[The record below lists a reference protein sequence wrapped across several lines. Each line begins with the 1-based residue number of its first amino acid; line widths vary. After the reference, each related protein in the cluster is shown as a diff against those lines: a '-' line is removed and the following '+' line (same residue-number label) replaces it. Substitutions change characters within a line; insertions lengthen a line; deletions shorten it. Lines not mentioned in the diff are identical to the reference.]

1 MTTSVTLPKMGESV
15 VEGTIIRW
23 LKEEGDF
30 VKEDEPLV
38 EISTDKI
45 DTELPSPASGVV
57 TKIIASPDE
66 TVEVGA
72 EIAQIDE
79 SASEGDKGSKAPA
92 QEEKKEEK
100 PSKAEEEKEET
111 EKEEPAAE
119 EQKEDEPAAK
129 EQKKEERPK
138 AAPPPAAEEKQAP
151 SPAPAQRASDG
162 GALSPLV
169 RKLARERGV
178 DISAIRG
185 SGAGGRVTKE
195 DVLAA
200 ADGGARPAAQRVA
213 SPAPS
218 RAHEVPTS
226 TYTVPAAAHED
237 VPFSRVRKAIAEH
250 MTRSL
255 STAAQ
260 LTNVIEVDMT
270 LIAALRARAKD
281 AFKATEGF
289 SLTFMPFI
297 ASAVVEAL
305 RVLPEFNA
313 HIMEDGGTA
322 RLFKEVNLGI
332 AVGRDEGLIV
342 PVVHGADGMN
352 LIGLAR
358 AINDI
363 GTRARAKGGLK
374 PDDIV
379 GGTFSITNYGSFGG
393 LIDTPIISM
402 PQVAILGIGAIVKRP
417 AVLEI
422 DGADA
427 VAIRHMMFLS
437 LTYDHRWI
445 DGHKAAQFNGRLK
458 AILEEAD
465 YAHELGIDV

>member
-23 LKEEGDF
+23 LKQEGEF

-45 DTELPSPASGVV
+45 DTELPSPASGVLS
-57 TKIIASPDE
+57 KILAGQDE

-72 EIAQIDE
+72 EIAVIDE
-79 SASEGDKGSKAPA
+79 SAGEG
-92 QEEKKEEK
+92 ETK
-100 PSKAEEEKEET
+100 PVPK
-111 EKEEPAAE
+111 
-119 EQKEDEPAAK
+119 AK
-129 EQKKEERPK
+129 EQKKEEPAPEPPKAAAPAPPEEK
-138 AAPPPAAEEKQAP
+138 AAPPKKEEAAPQPVAAKAAP
-151 SPAPAQRASDG
+151 SPEQPSDG

-169 RKLARERGV
+169 RKLAREKGV
-178 DISAIRG
+178 DLAAIRG
-185 SGAGGRVTKE
+185 TGAGGRVTKD

-200 ADGGARPAAQRVA
+200 ADGGAKAAQPAAPVVSRPVA
-213 SPAPS
+213 PM
-218 RAHEVPTS
+218 PTS
-226 TYTVPAAAHED
+226 QFTVPAAAHED

-250 MTRSL
+250 MVRSL
-255 STAAQ
+255 HTAAQ

-270 LIAALRARAKD
+270 RVAGLRERAK
-281 AFKATEGF
+281 ASFQAAEGF

-313 HIMEDGGTA
+313 HILEDGATA
-322 RLFKEVNLGI
+322 RLYKEVNLGI

-358 AINDI
+358 AIHDI
-363 GTRARAKGGLK
+363 GARARTKGGLK
-374 PDDIV
+374 PDDV
-379 GGTFSITNYGSFGG
+379 TGGTFSITNYGSFGG
-393 LIDTPIISM
+393 IIDTPIISM
-402 PQVAILGIGAIVKRP
+402 PQVAILGVGAIVKRP
-417 AVLEI
+417 MVLTV
-422 DGADA
+422 DGHDA
-427 VAIRHMMFLS
+427 VAVRQMMYLS

-445 DGHKAAQFNGRLK
+445 DGHKAAQLNGRLR

-465 YAHELGIDV
+465 YAHELGIEPAL

>member
-23 LKEEGDF
+23 LKQEGEF

-57 TKIIASPDE
+57 SKILAAPDE

-79 SASEGDKGSKAPA
+79 SASEGAKAAPA
-92 QEEKKEEK
+92 PAKEEKKEEA
-100 PSKAEEEKEET
+100 PPPKAEEKPAET
-111 EKEEPAAE
+111 KP
-119 EQKEDEPAAK
+119 
-129 EQKKEERPK
+129 
-138 AAPPPAAEEKQAP
+138 APPSEPTPAQRPQAQ
-151 SPAPAQRASDG
+151 PAPAASDG

-178 DISAIRG
+178 DVASIRG
-185 SGAGGRVTKE
+185 TGAGGRVTKE

-200 ADGGARPAAQRVA
+200 TDGGARPAPERVA

-250 MTRSL
+250 MVRSL
-255 STAAQ
+255 HTAAQ

-270 LIAALRARAKD
+270 RVAGLRARAKD

-313 HIMEDGGTA
+313 HILEDGGTA
-322 RLFKEVNLGI
+322 RLYKEVNLGI

-374 PDDIV
+374 PDDVV

-402 PQVAILGIGAIVKRP
+402 PQVAILGVGAVVKRP
-417 AVLEI
+417 MVLEV
-422 DGADA
+422 DGHDA
-427 VAIRHMMFLS
+427 VAIRQMMYLS

>member
-1 MTTSVTLPKMGESV
+1 VTTSVTLPKMGESV

-23 LKEEGDF
+23 LKQEGEF

-57 TKIIASPDE
+57 TKILAAPDE

-79 SASEGDKGSKAPA
+79 SASDGAKTAPA
-92 QEEKKEEK
+92 PAKEEKK
-100 PSKAEEEKEET
+100 PAREEEKEEARSP
-111 EKEEPAAE
+111 KAEEPA
-119 EQKEDEPAAK
+119 P
-129 EQKKEERPK
+129 PK
-138 AAPPPAAEEKQAP
+138 AEEKPAP
-151 SPAPAQRASDG
+151 PSEPPAQRPQAQPAASDS

-178 DISAIRG
+178 DIASIRG
-185 SGAGGRVTKE
+185 TGAGGRVTKE

-200 ADGGARPAAQRVA
+200 TDGGARPAPERVA

-237 VPFSRVRKAIAEH
+237 VAFSRVRKAIAEH
-250 MTRSL
+250 MVRSL
-255 STAAQ
+255 HTAAQ

-270 LIAALRARAKD
+270 RVAGLRARGKD
-281 AFKATEGF
+281 AFKAAEGF

-313 HIMEDGGTA
+313 HILEDGGTA
-322 RLFKEVNLGI
+322 RLYKEVNLGI

-363 GTRARAKGGLK
+363 GARARAKGGLK
-374 PDDIV
+374 PDDVV

-417 AVLEI
+417 MVLEV
-422 DGADA
+422 DGHDA
-427 VAIRHMMFLS
+427 VAIRQMMYLS